1 MSTGSIGGIGQSA
14 QQGSSGSKVLRDVS
28 MDDFLKLLITELRNQ
43 DPLDPMSNQEML
55 EQIGQI
61 RAIESNERL
70 TETLEAVQ
78 LGQSM
83 ATAGSLIGRTIEA
96 MTSDGRPV
104 SGRVEQVSIE
114 HGLPKLHIGDEVVEL
129 KNLGAI
135 LADSEEMSPEE
146 TDAS

>member
-14 QQGSSGSKVLRDVS
+14 QQASGGSNVLGEVS
-28 MDDFLKLLITELRNQ
+28 MDDFLKLLITELQNQ

-83 ATAGSLIGRTIEA
+83 ATAGSLIGRTVEA

-104 SGRVEQVSIE
+104 SGRFEQVSIE
-114 HGLPKLHIGDEVVEL
+114 DGLPKLHVGDEVVEL
-129 KNLGAI
+129 KNLETI
-135 LADSEEMSPEE
+135 LAESGETSPE
-146 TDAS
+146 

>member
-1 MSTGSIGGIGQSA
+1 MSTGSIGSIGQSA
-14 QQGSSGSKVLRDVS
+14 RHGSGGSKVLGDVS
-28 MDDFLKLLITELRNQ
+28 MDDFLKLLITELQNQ

-61 RAIESNERL
+61 RAIESNQRL

-78 LGQSM
+78 LGQNM

-114 HGLPKLHIGDEVVEL
+114 DGLPKLHIGDEVVEL
-129 KNLGAI
+129 ENLEAI
-135 LADSEEMSPEE
+135 LADSQEIPPEQSK
-146 TDAS
+146 AS